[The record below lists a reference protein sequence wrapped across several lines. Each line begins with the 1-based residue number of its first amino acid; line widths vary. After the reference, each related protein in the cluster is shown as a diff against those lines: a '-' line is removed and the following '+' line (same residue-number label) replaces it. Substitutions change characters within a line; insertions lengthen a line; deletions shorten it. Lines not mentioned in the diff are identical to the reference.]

1 MKNRILYFLSTAFF
15 LLACNSNAQNV
26 DANTFEQKIKAGGVQ
41 VLDVRTAGE
50 YSGSHLKNVMLA
62 DWTDK
67 AQFAERTKY
76 LDKNKTLL
84 VYCAAGGRS
93 GQAAEWLKEQ
103 GFKEVVNRSGQAAEW
118 LKEQGFKEVVNLQ
131 GGITAW
137 NAAGKPV
144 VREGGA
150 VELSTTAFNATIS
163 SNSLV
168 LVDVGAAWCPPC
180 KMMEPILDELSKTL
194 QGKYTLFK
202 VDGGNDV
209 TVMKQLGATVLPT
222 FMVYKN
228 GKLSWKKEGIVSL
241 QELKEALTK

>member
-1 MKNRILYFLSTAFF
+1 MKNRFFCTLTAALFF
-15 LLACNSNAQNV
+15 LACNTNAQNV
-26 DANTFEQKIKAGGVQ
+26 DANAFEQKINAGGVQ
-41 VLDVRTAGE
+41 VLDVRTASE

-67 AQFAERTKY
+67 AQFAERVKY

-93 GQAAEWLKEQ
+93 GQAAVWLKEQ
-103 GFKEVVNRSGQAAEW
+103 GFKEVI
-118 LKEQGFKEVVNLQ
+118 NLQ

-137 NAAGKPV
+137 NAASKPV

-150 VELSTTAFNATIS
+150 VELSTAAFNATIAS
-163 SNSLV
+163 SGIV
-168 LVDVGAAWCPPC
+168 LVDIGAAWCPPC

-228 GKLSWKKEGIVSL
+228 GKLSWKKEGIATL
-241 QELKEALTK
+241 EELKSALTQ

>member
-1 MKNRILYFLSTAFF
+1 MHMKNRIFCTLNAALFF
-15 LLACNSNAQNV
+15 LACNSNAQNV
-26 DANTFEQKIKAGGVQ
+26 DANTFEQKIIAGGVQ

-62 DWTDK
+62 DWTNK
-67 AQFAERTKY
+67 AQFEERVKY

-93 GQAAEWLKEQ
+93 GQAA
-103 GFKEVVNRSGQAAEW
+103 VW
-118 LKEQGFKEVVNLQ
+118 LKEQGFKEVVNLK

-150 VELSTTAFNATIS
+150 VELSTAAFNATVAS
-163 SNSLV
+163 SGIV
-168 LVDVGAAWCPPC
+168 LVDIGAAWCPPC
-180 KMMEPILDELSKTL
+180 KKMEPILDELSKIL
-194 QGKYTLFK
+194 QGKYTLLK

-209 TVMKQLGATVLPT
+209 TVMKELGAAVLPT

-241 QELKEALTK
+241 EELKSALTQ

>member
-1 MKNRILYFLSTAFF
+1 MDMKNRFFCTLTAALFF
-15 LLACNSNAQNV
+15 LACNSNAQNV
-26 DANTFEQKIKAGGVQ
+26 DANAFEQKINAGGVQ

-50 YSGSHLKNVMLA
+50 YNGSHLKNVMLA
-62 DWTDK
+62 DWTNK
-67 AQFAERTKY
+67 AQFEERVKY

-93 GQAAEWLKEQ
+93 GQAA
-103 GFKEVVNRSGQAAEW
+103 VW

-150 VELSTTAFNATIS
+150 VELSTAAFNATIAS
-163 SNSLV
+163 SGIV
-168 LVDVGAAWCPPC
+168 LVDIGATWCPPC
-180 KMMEPILDELSKTL
+180 KKMEPILDELSKTL
-194 QGKYTLFK
+194 QGKYTLLK

-209 TVMKQLGATVLPT
+209 TVMKELGAAVLPT

-228 GKLSWKKEGIVSL
+228 GKLSWKKEGIATL
-241 QELKEALTK
+241 EELKSALTQ

>member
-1 MKNRILYFLSTAFF
+1 MKNRFFCILSAAIFF
-15 LLACNSNAQNV
+15 LACNSNAQNV

-103 GFKEVVNRSGQAAEW
+103 GFKEVVN
-118 LKEQGFKEVVNLQ
+118 LQ

-163 SNSLV
+163 SNKLV

-180 KMMEPILDELSKTL
+180 RKMEPVLEALAKEL
-194 QGKYTLFK
+194 QGKYMLLK
-202 VDGGNDV
+202 VDGGNDA
-209 TVMKQLGATVLPT
+209 TVMKEIGAAVLPT
-222 FMVYKN
+222 YMVYKN

>member
-1 MKNRILYFLSTAFF
+1 MHMKNRIFCTLTAALFF
-15 LLACNSNAQNV
+15 LACNSNAQNV
-26 DANTFEQKIKAGGVQ
+26 DANTFEQKIIAGGVQ

-62 DWTDK
+62 DWTNK
-67 AQFAERTKY
+67 AQFEERVKY

-93 GQAAEWLKEQ
+93 GQAA
-103 GFKEVVNRSGQAAEW
+103 VW
-118 LKEQGFKEVVNLQ
+118 LKEQGFKEVVNLK

-150 VELSTTAFNATIS
+150 VELSTAAFNATIAS
-163 SNSLV
+163 SGIV
-168 LVDVGAAWCPPC
+168 LVDIGAAWCPPC
-180 KMMEPILDELSKTL
+180 KKMEPILDELSKTL
-194 QGKYTLFK
+194 QGKYTLLK

-209 TVMKQLGATVLPT
+209 SVMKEIGAAVLPT

-241 QELKEALTK
+241 EELKSALTQ

>member
-1 MKNRILYFLSTAFF
+1 MKNRILYILSTAFF

-26 DANTFEQKIKAGGVQ
+26 DANTFEQKINAGGVQ

-50 YSGSHLKNVMLA
+50 FSGSHLKNVMLA
-62 DWTDK
+62 DWTNK
-67 AQFAERTKY
+67 AQFEERIKY

-93 GQAAEWLKEQ
+93 GQAA
-103 GFKEVVNRSGQAAEW
+103 VW

-150 VELSTTAFNATIS
+150 EELSTAAFNATIAS
-163 SNSLV
+163 SGIV
-168 LVDVGAAWCPPC
+168 LVDIGAAWCPPC
-180 KMMEPILDELSKTL
+180 KKMEPILDELSKTL
-194 QGKYTLFK
+194 QGKYTLLK
-202 VDGGNDV
+202 VDGSNDV
-209 TVMKQLGATVLPT
+209 TVMKEIGATVLPT

-228 GKLSWKKEGIVSL
+228 GKLSWKKEGIATL
-241 QELKEALTK
+241 EELKSALTQ

>member
-1 MKNRILYFLSTAFF
+1 MHMKNRIFCTLTAALFF
-15 LLACNSNAQNV
+15 LACNSNAQNV
-26 DANTFEQKIKAGGVQ
+26 DANTFEQKINAGGVQ

-62 DWTDK
+62 DWTNK
-67 AQFAERTKY
+67 AQFEERVKY

-93 GQAAEWLKEQ
+93 GQAA
-103 GFKEVVNRSGQAAEW
+103 VW

-150 VELSTTAFNATIS
+150 VELSTAAFNATIAS
-163 SNSLV
+163 SGIV
-168 LVDVGAAWCPPC
+168 LVDIGATWCPPC
-180 KMMEPILDELSKTL
+180 KKMEPILDELSKTL
-194 QGKYTLFK
+194 QGKYTLLK

-209 TVMKQLGATVLPT
+209 TVMKELGAAVLPT

-241 QELKEALTK
+241 EELKSALTQ

>member
-1 MKNRILYFLSTAFF
+1 MKNRFFCTLTAALFF
-15 LLACNSNAQNV
+15 LACNSNAQNV
-26 DANTFEQKIKAGGVQ
+26 DAGTFEQKINAGGVQ

-67 AQFAERTKY
+67 AQFTERVKY

-93 GQAAEWLKEQ
+93 GQAA
-103 GFKEVVNRSGQAAEW
+103 VW

-144 VREGGA
+144 VREGGTL
-150 VELSTTAFNATIS
+150 ELSSAAYNATIAS
-163 SNSLV
+163 SGIV
-168 LVDVGAAWCPPC
+168 LVDIGAEWCPPC
-180 KMMEPILDELSKTL
+180 KKMEPVLETLSKEL
-194 QGKYTLFK
+194 QGKYTLLK
-202 VDGGNDV
+202 VDGGTDA
-209 TVMKQLGATVLPT
+209 TVMKEIGASVLPT

-228 GKLSWKKEGIVSL
+228 GKLSWKKEGIVTL

>member
-15 LLACNSNAQNV
+15 LLSCNSNAQNV

-103 GFKEVVNRSGQAAEW
+103 GFKEVVN
-118 LKEQGFKEVVNLQ
+118 LQ

-180 KMMEPILDELSKTL
+180 RKMEPVLEALAKEL
-194 QGKYTLFK
+194 QGKYTLLK
-202 VDGGNDV
+202 VDGGNDA
-209 TVMKQLGATVLPT
+209 TVMKEIGASVLPT

-228 GKLSWKKEGIVSL
+228 GKLSWKKEGIVTL
-241 QELKEALTK
+241 EELKEALTK

>member
-1 MKNRILYFLSTAFF
+1 MKNRFFCTLTAALFF
-15 LLACNSNAQNV
+15 LACNTNAQNV
-26 DANTFEQKIKAGGVQ
+26 DANAFEQKINAGGVQ

-62 DWTDK
+62 DWTNK
-67 AQFAERTKY
+67 AQFEERVKY

-93 GQAAEWLKEQ
+93 GQAA
-103 GFKEVVNRSGQAAEW
+103 VW

-150 VELSTTAFNATIS
+150 VELSTAAFNATIAS
-163 SNSLV
+163 SGIV
-168 LVDVGAAWCPPC
+168 LVDIGAAWCPPC

-228 GKLSWKKEGIVSL
+228 GKLSWKKEGIATL
-241 QELKEALTK
+241 EELKSALTQ

>member
-1 MKNRILYFLSTAFF
+1 MKNRILYILSTAFF
-15 LLACNSNAQNV
+15 LLSCNSNAQNV
-26 DANTFEQKIKAGGVQ
+26 DAGTFEQKINAGGVQ

-50 YSGSHLKNVMLA
+50 YNGSHLKNVMLA
-62 DWTDK
+62 DWTNK
-67 AQFAERTKY
+67 AQFEERVKY

-93 GQAAEWLKEQ
+93 GQAA
-103 GFKEVVNRSGQAAEW
+103 VW

-150 VELSTTAFNATIS
+150 VELSTAAFNATIAS
-163 SNSLV
+163 SGIV
-168 LVDVGAAWCPPC
+168 LVDIGATWCPPC
-180 KMMEPILDELSKTL
+180 KKMEPILDALSTTM
-194 QGKYTLFK
+194 QGKYTLLK
-202 VDGGNDV
+202 VDGGNDA
-209 TVMKQLGATVLPT
+209 TVMKELGATVLPT

-228 GKLSWKKEGIVSL
+228 GKLSWKKEGIATL
-241 QELKEALTK
+241 EELKSALTQ

>member
-1 MKNRILYFLSTAFF
+1 MKNRFFCILSAAIFF
-15 LLACNSNAQNV
+15 LACNSNAQNV
-26 DANTFEQKIKAGGVQ
+26 DANTFEQKINAGGVQ

-93 GQAAEWLKEQ
+93 GQAA
-103 GFKEVVNRSGQAAEW
+103 VW

-131 GGITAW
+131 GGITSW

-150 VELSTTAFNATIS
+150 VELSTAAFNATIS
-163 SNSLV
+163 SNNLV

-180 KMMEPILDELSKTL
+180 RKMEPVLEALAKEL
-194 QGKYTLFK
+194 QGKYTLLK
-202 VDGGNDV
+202 VDGGNDA
-209 TVMKQLGATVLPT
+209 TVMKEIGAAVLPT
-222 FMVYKN
+222 YMVYKN

>member
-1 MKNRILYFLSTAFF
+1 MKNRFFCTLTAALFF
-15 LLACNSNAQNV
+15 LACNTNAQNV
-26 DANTFEQKIKAGGVQ
+26 DANAFEQKINAGGVQ

-50 YSGSHLKNVMLA
+50 YNGSHLKNVMLA
-62 DWTDK
+62 DWANK
-67 AQFAERTKY
+67 AQFEERVKY

-93 GQAAEWLKEQ
+93 GQAA
-103 GFKEVVNRSGQAAEW
+103 VW

-150 VELSTTAFNATIS
+150 VELSTAAFNATIAS
-163 SNSLV
+163 SGIV
-168 LVDVGAAWCPPC
+168 LVDIGAAWCPPC

-228 GKLSWKKEGIVSL
+228 GKLSWKKEGIATL
-241 QELKEALTK
+241 EELKSALTQ

>member
-1 MKNRILYFLSTAFF
+1 MKNRFFCTLTAALFF
-15 LLACNSNAQNV
+15 LACNTNAQNV
-26 DANTFEQKIKAGGVQ
+26 DANAFEQKINAGGVQ
-41 VLDVRTAGE
+41 VLDVRTASE

-67 AQFAERTKY
+67 AQFAERVKY

-93 GQAAEWLKEQ
+93 GQAAVWLKEQ
-103 GFKEVVNRSGQAAEW
+103 GFKEVI
-118 LKEQGFKEVVNLQ
+118 NLQ

-137 NAAGKPV
+137 NAASKPV

-150 VELSTTAFNATIS
+150 VELSTAAFNATIAS
-163 SNSLV
+163 SGIV
-168 LVDVGAAWCPPC
+168 LVDIGAAWCPPC

-209 TVMKQLGATVLPT
+209 SVMKELGATVLPT

-228 GKLSWKKEGIVSL
+228 GKLSWKKEGIATL
-241 QELKEALTK
+241 EELKSALTQ

>member
-103 GFKEVVNRSGQAAEW
+103 GFKEVVN
-118 LKEQGFKEVVNLQ
+118 LQ

-137 NAAGKPV
+137 NAAGKPI

-180 KMMEPILDELSKTL
+180 RKMEPVLEALAKEL
-194 QGKYTLFK
+194 QGKYTLLK
-202 VDGGNDV
+202 VDGGNDA
-209 TVMKQLGATVLPT
+209 TVMKEIGAAVLPT
-222 FMVYKN
+222 YMVYKN

>member
-15 LLACNSNAQNV
+15 LLSCNSNAQNV

-103 GFKEVVNRSGQAAEW
+103 GFKEVVN
-118 LKEQGFKEVVNLQ
+118 LQ

-137 NAAGKPV
+137 NAAGKPI

-163 SNSLV
+163 SNNLV

-180 KMMEPILDELSKTL
+180 RKMEPVLEALAKEL
-194 QGKYTLFK
+194 QGKYMLLK
-202 VDGGNDV
+202 VDGGNDA
-209 TVMKQLGATVLPT
+209 TVMKEIGAAVLPT
-222 FMVYKN
+222 YMVYKN

>member
-1 MKNRILYFLSTAFF
+1 MKNRFFCILSAAIFF
-15 LLACNSNAQNV
+15 LACNSNAQNV
-26 DANTFEQKIKAGGVQ
+26 DANTFEQKINAGGVQ

-93 GQAAEWLKEQ
+93 GRAAVWLKEQ
-103 GFKEVVNRSGQAAEW
+103 GFKD
-118 LKEQGFKEVVNLQ
+118 VVNLQ
-131 GGITAW
+131 GGITSW

-150 VELSTTAFNATIS
+150 VELSTAAFNATIS
-163 SNSLV
+163 SNNLV

-180 KMMEPILDELSKTL
+180 RKMEPVLEALAKEL
-194 QGKYTLFK
+194 QGKYTLLK
-202 VDGGNDV
+202 VDGGNDA
-209 TVMKQLGATVLPT
+209 TVMKEIGAAVLPT
-222 FMVYKN
+222 YMVYKN

>member
-1 MKNRILYFLSTAFF
+1 MKNRFFCTLTAALFF
-15 LLACNSNAQNV
+15 LACNSNAQNV
-26 DANTFEQKIKAGGVQ
+26 DANAFEQKIIAGGVQ

-67 AQFAERTKY
+67 AQFEERVKY

-93 GQAAEWLKEQ
+93 GQAA
-103 GFKEVVNRSGQAAEW
+103 VW
-118 LKEQGFKEVVNLQ
+118 LKEQGFKEVVNLK

-150 VELSTTAFNATIS
+150 VELSTAAFNATVAS
-163 SNSLV
+163 SGIV
-168 LVDVGAAWCPPC
+168 LVDIGAAWCPPC
-180 KMMEPILDELSKTL
+180 KKMEPILDELSKIL
-194 QGKYTLFK
+194 QGKYTLLK

-209 TVMKQLGATVLPT
+209 TVMKELGAAVLPT

-241 QELKEALTK
+241 EELKSALTQ

>member
-1 MKNRILYFLSTAFF
+1 
-15 LLACNSNAQNV
+15 
-26 DANTFEQKIKAGGVQ
+26 
-41 VLDVRTAGE
+41 
-50 YSGSHLKNVMLA
+50 MLA

-84 VYCAAGGRS
+84 VYCAAGG
-93 GQAAEWLKEQ
+93 
-103 GFKEVVNRSGQAAEW
+103 RSGQAAEW

-163 SNSLV
+163 SNNLV

-180 KMMEPILDELSKTL
+180 RKMEPVLEALAKELR
-194 QGKYTLFK
+194 GKYTLLK
-202 VDGGNDV
+202 VDGGNDA
-209 TVMKQLGATVLPT
+209 TVMKEIGAAVLPT

-228 GKLSWKKEGIVSL
+228 GKLSWKKEGIVTL

>member
-1 MKNRILYFLSTAFF
+1 MKNRFFCILSAAIFF
-15 LLACNSNAQNV
+15 LACNSNAQNV
-26 DANTFEQKIKAGGVQ
+26 DANTFEQKINAGGVQ

-93 GQAAEWLKEQ
+93 GQAAVWLKEQ
-103 GFKEVVNRSGQAAEW
+103 GFKD
-118 LKEQGFKEVVNLQ
+118 VVNLQ
-131 GGITAW
+131 GGITSW

-150 VELSTTAFNATIS
+150 VELSTAAFNATIS
-163 SNSLV
+163 SNNLV

-180 KMMEPILDELSKTL
+180 RKMEPVLEALAKEL
-194 QGKYTLFK
+194 QGKYTLLK
-202 VDGGNDV
+202 VDGGNDA
-209 TVMKQLGATVLPT
+209 TVMKEIGAAVLPT
-222 FMVYKN
+222 YMVYKN

>member
-1 MKNRILYFLSTAFF
+1 MKNRIFCTLNAALFF
-15 LLACNSNAQNV
+15 LACNSNAQNV
-26 DANTFEQKIKAGGVQ
+26 DANTFEQKIIAGGVQ

-62 DWTDK
+62 DWTNK
-67 AQFAERTKY
+67 AQFEERVKY

-93 GQAAEWLKEQ
+93 GQAA
-103 GFKEVVNRSGQAAEW
+103 VW
-118 LKEQGFKEVVNLQ
+118 LKEQGFKEVVNLK

-150 VELSTTAFNATIS
+150 VELSTAAFNATVAS
-163 SNSLV
+163 SGIV
-168 LVDVGAAWCPPC
+168 LVDIGAAWCPPC
-180 KMMEPILDELSKTL
+180 KKMEPILDELSKIL
-194 QGKYTLFK
+194 QGKYTLLK

-209 TVMKQLGATVLPT
+209 TVMKELGAAVLPT

-228 GKLSWKKEGIVSL
+228 GKLSWKKEGIATL
-241 QELKEALTK
+241 EELKSALTQ

>member
-15 LLACNSNAQNV
+15 LLSCNSNAQNV

-103 GFKEVVNRSGQAAEW
+103 GFKEVVN
-118 LKEQGFKEVVNLQ
+118 LQ

-137 NAAGKPV
+137 NAAGKPI

-163 SNSLV
+163 SNNLV

-180 KMMEPILDELSKTL
+180 RKMEPVLEALAKEL
-194 QGKYTLFK
+194 QGKYTLLK
-202 VDGGNDV
+202 VDGGNDA
-209 TVMKQLGATVLPT
+209 TVMKEIGAAVLPT
-222 FMVYKN
+222 YMVYKN

>member
-1 MKNRILYFLSTAFF
+1 MKNRFFCILSVVIFF
-15 LLACNSNAQNV
+15 LACNSNAQNV
-26 DANTFEQKIKAGGVQ
+26 NANTFEQKIKAGGVQ

-103 GFKEVVNRSGQAAEW
+103 GFKEVVN
-118 LKEQGFKEVVNLQ
+118 LQ

-163 SNSLV
+163 SNNLV

-180 KMMEPILDELSKTL
+180 RKMEPVLEALAKEL
-194 QGKYTLFK
+194 QGKYTLLK
-202 VDGGNDV
+202 VDGGNDA
-209 TVMKQLGATVLPT
+209 TVMKEIGAAVLPT
-222 FMVYKN
+222 YMVYKN

>member
-84 VYCAAGGRS
+84 VYCAAGG
-93 GQAAEWLKEQ
+93 
-103 GFKEVVNRSGQAAEW
+103 RSGQAAEW

-228 GKLSWKKEGIVSL
+228 GKLSWKKEGIATL
-241 QELKEALTK
+241 EELKSALTQ

>member
-1 MKNRILYFLSTAFF
+1 MKNRFFCTLTAALFF
-15 LLACNSNAQNV
+15 LACNSNAQNV
-26 DANTFEQKIKAGGVQ
+26 DANTFEQKIIVGGVQ

-62 DWTDK
+62 DWTNK
-67 AQFAERTKY
+67 AQFEERVKY

-93 GQAAEWLKEQ
+93 GQAA
-103 GFKEVVNRSGQAAEW
+103 VW

-150 VELSTTAFNATIS
+150 VELSTAAFNATVAS
-163 SNSLV
+163 SGIV
-168 LVDVGAAWCPPC
+168 LVDIGAAWCPPC
-180 KMMEPILDELSKTL
+180 KKMEPILDELSKTL
-194 QGKYTLFK
+194 QGKYTLLK

-209 TVMKQLGATVLPT
+209 AVMKELGAAVLPT

-228 GKLSWKKEGIVSL
+228 GKLSWKKEGIATL
-241 QELKEALTK
+241 EELKSALTQ

>member
-1 MKNRILYFLSTAFF
+1 MKNRILYILSTAFF
-15 LLACNSNAQNV
+15 LLSCNSNAQNV
-26 DANTFEQKIKAGGVQ
+26 DAGTFEQKINAGGVQ

-62 DWTDK
+62 DWTNK
-67 AQFAERTKY
+67 AQFEERVKY

-93 GQAAEWLKEQ
+93 GQAA
-103 GFKEVVNRSGQAAEW
+103 VW

-150 VELSTTAFNATIS
+150 VELSTAAFNATIAS
-163 SNSLV
+163 SGIV
-168 LVDVGAAWCPPC
+168 LVDIGATWCPPC
-180 KMMEPILDELSKTL
+180 KKMEPILDELSKTL
-194 QGKYTLFK
+194 QGKYTLLK

-209 TVMKQLGATVLPT
+209 TVMKELGAAVLPT

-241 QELKEALTK
+241 EELKSALTQ

>member
-1 MKNRILYFLSTAFF
+1 MNMKNRILYFLSTAFF
-15 LLACNSNAQNV
+15 LLSCNSNAQNV

-62 DWTDK
+62 DWTNK
-67 AQFAERTKY
+67 AQFEERVKY

-93 GQAAEWLKEQ
+93 GQAA
-103 GFKEVVNRSGQAAEW
+103 VW

-150 VELSTTAFNATIS
+150 VELSTAAFNATIAS
-163 SNSLV
+163 SGIV
-168 LVDVGAAWCPPC
+168 LVDIGAAWCPPC
-180 KMMEPILDELSKTL
+180 KKMEPILDELSKTM
-194 QGKYTLFK
+194 QGKYTLLK
-202 VDGGNDV
+202 VDGGNDA
-209 TVMKQLGATVLPT
+209 TVMKELGASVLPT

-228 GKLSWKKEGIVSL
+228 GKLSWKKEGIATL
-241 QELKEALTK
+241 EELKSALTQ